1 MPSARNWG
9 NICMFRG
16 ATNRSKEPL
25 TSLGTGVNL
34 GRRTRIVPIAI
45 PDSYRKRH
53 TFVFGTTGVGKTRLC
68 ENLIEQDIRKGY
80 SVVYFD
86 PKGDQQIFT
95 KIYEVA
101 REAGRLDELML
112 VTPIFPEYS
121 AVVDPMAFY
130 FMPDE
135 LVGHIVSG
143 ILGGREPFYRNIAKE
158 ITTAVISA
166 YIILARKHGNLP
178 LMNIDTIRQRIRR
191 ESLET
196 TMKSLRSIGTP
207 EAELTAGMLED
218 ILKSPLEY
226 YAKVSSTLRTALM
239 ELSSGNIGKI
249 IGQAD
254 SNRFI
259 KNLEAGKRVIL
270 VVHTGAMITREAS
283 ATLGKVLLSMI
294 QSFVGR
300 VYLSNRQKVD
310 PPLSI
315 FIDEAQSLLYQG
327 VEELFAKAGSA
338 EVMVTAFAQSVN
350 QIYAVI
356 GEEFGKSILDNTNTK
371 LFMRCSDAETSDYV
385 VKHFGVQNVLTGIF
399 GSNQVTTREVEQDI
413 LRVQDV
419 LSLQPREFYLLTYS
433 GRYQGRTLE
442 ARPPRIKIIFPAAPA
457 VITSMLAA
465 VPETEIP

>member
-1 MPSARNWG
+1 
-9 NICMFRG
+9 MFRG
-16 ATNRSKEPL
+16 APHGTKEPL

-86 PKGDQQIFT
+86 PKGDQQIFL
-95 KIYEVA
+95 E
-101 REAGRLDELML
+101 
-112 VTPIFPEYS
+112 
-121 AVVDPMAFY
+121 
-130 FMPDE
+130 
-135 LVGHIVSG
+135 VGHIVSG

-178 LMNIDTIRQRIRR
+178 IMNIDTIRQRIRR

-196 TMKSLRSIGTP
+196 TMKSLRSIGAP

-457 VITSMLAA
+457 VITSMLTAI
-465 VPETEIP
+465 PETAEEIP

>member
-1 MPSARNWG
+1 
-9 NICMFRG
+9 
-16 ATNRSKEPL
+16 
-25 TSLGTGVNL
+25 
-34 GRRTRIVPIAI
+34 
-45 PDSYRKRH
+45 
-53 TFVFGTTGVGKTRLC
+53 
-68 ENLIEQDIRKGY
+68 
-80 SVVYFD
+80 
-86 PKGDQQIFT
+86 
-95 KIYEVA
+95 
-101 REAGRLDELML
+101 
-112 VTPIFPEYS
+112 
-121 AVVDPMAFY
+121 
-130 FMPDE
+130 
-135 LVGHIVSG
+135 
-143 ILGGREPFYRNIAKE
+143 
-158 ITTAVISA
+158 
-166 YIILARKHGNLP
+166 
-178 LMNIDTIRQRIRR
+178 
-191 ESLET
+191 
-196 TMKSLRSIGTP
+196 MKSLRSIGTT
-207 EAELTAGMLED
+207 EADLTAGMIED
-218 ILKSPLEY
+218 ILKSPMEY

-259 KNLEAGKRVIL
+259 NKLEAGEGVIL

-338 EVMVTAFAQSVN
+338 DVMVTAFAQSVN

-371 LFMRCSDAETSDYV
+371 IFMRCSDAETSDYV

-413 LRVQDV
+413 LRVQDI
-419 LSLQPREFYLLTYS
+419 LSLKRANS
-433 GRYQGRTLE
+433 
-442 ARPPRIKIIFPAAPA
+442 I
-457 VITSMLAA
+457 
-465 VPETEIP
+465 